1 MSRYL
6 APRNHILSMTAVLA
20 LTTAACN
27 NSAFAERSGA
37 LAAPP
42 AASPYSL
49 EILDEM
55 GLPVTN
61 YHHRGRAYI
70 LGHSGERYVVRVTN
84 PTPRRVEALIS
95 IDGLDAVDGEPA
107 DARKRGY
114 VIQPYGELRV
124 EGFRVSTAEVASFRF
139 SSVRNS
145 YAGRKGKA
153 RNVGVIG
160 VAIFAEQ
167 EPPAMP
173 LGQIVPEWQH
183 YREDDARDRGGPRTG
198 SRQYESAPS
207 GGAQGAPPPA
217 ATERSDAAKAGRAEA
232 SASRRMPAMDEATGA
247 PADPDYYQP
256 PSPSARPGLGTEF
269 GEYRYSA
276 VTWTQFVRT
285 HPTRPSAML
294 ELRYNDAAGLQ
305 ALGIRL
311 VEADDVITRETAV
324 PFPGDPHFAR
334 PPY

>member
-1 MSRYL
+1 
-6 APRNHILSMTAVLA
+6 MTAVLA
-20 LTTAACN
+20 LATAACN
-27 NSAFAERSGA
+27 NNAFAERAGA
-37 LAAPP
+37 LASPP
-42 AASPYSL
+42 AASPYSI

-55 GLPVTN
+55 GLPVTT

-84 PTPRRVEALIS
+84 PTPRRIEAVIS

-107 DARKRGY
+107 DVRKRGY

-173 LGQIVPEWQH
+173 LGQVVPEWQH
-183 YREDDARDRGGPRTG
+183 YRGDDARDRGAPRSGARHAET
-198 SRQYESAPS
+198 AP
-207 GGAQGAPPPA
+207 GAGATGAPPPPA
-217 ATERSDAAKAGRAEA
+217 AEPSDAAKAGRAEA
-232 SASRRMPAMDEATGA
+232 RASRRMPAMDEEAGA
-247 PADPDYYQP
+247 PADADYYE

-269 GEYRYSA
+269 GEYRHSA

-285 HPTRPSAML
+285 HQTRPSAVL

-311 VEADDVITRETAV
+311 VEADDLITRETAV

>member
-1 MSRYL
+1 
-6 APRNHILSMTAVLA
+6 MTAVLA
-20 LTTAACN
+20 LATAACN
-27 NSAFAERSGA
+27 NNAFAERA
-37 LAAPP
+37 LVAPP
-42 AASPYSL
+42 AASPYSF

-55 GLPVTN
+55 GLPVTT

-70 LGHSGERYVVRVTN
+70 LGHSGERYIVRVTN
-84 PTPRRVEALIS
+84 PTPRRVEAVIS

-107 DARKRGY
+107 DMRKRGY

-160 VAIFAEQ
+160 VAVFAEQ
-167 EPPAMP
+167 EAPAMP
-173 LGQIVPEWQH
+173 LGQVMPEWQH
-183 YREDDARDRGGPRTG
+183 YRSDDARDR
-198 SRQYESAPS
+198 SAPR
-207 GGAQGAPPPA
+207 GAGRHAEADPGAGATGNAPPPP
-217 ATERSDAAKAGRAEA
+217 ATAPADAAKAGSAAEA
-232 SASRRMPAMDEATGA
+232 RASRRMPAMDEEAGA
-247 PADPDYYQP
+247 DGDYYEP
-256 PSPSARPGLGTEF
+256 APSARPGLGTEF

-285 HPTRPSAML
+285 HPTRPSAVL

-311 VEADDVITRETAV
+311 VEADDLVTRETAA